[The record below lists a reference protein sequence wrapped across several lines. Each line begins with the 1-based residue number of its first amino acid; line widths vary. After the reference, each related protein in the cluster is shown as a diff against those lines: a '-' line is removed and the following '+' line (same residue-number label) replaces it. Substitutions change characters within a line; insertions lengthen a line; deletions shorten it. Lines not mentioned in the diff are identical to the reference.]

1 MKKGIFAGL
10 VIAALAGAEGAQA
23 QSTIPLSIEGRLD
36 LGVPVGDAA
45 DALDPGVGFGI
56 TGAFQLTPLF
66 GVYGG
71 WSSFDFDVDDDVTGL
86 DSDFKSD
93 GFELG
98 GRVTLGTGG
107 GIYNPYFQLGAL
119 FHDDETGLEAGL
131 GGFYP
136 VGQNLSLTPMVRYR
150 TVNDLD
156 YVTLGVG
163 VNLRF

>member
-10 VIAALAGAEGAQA
+10 VIAAAALAGADGAQA
-23 QSTIPLSIEGRLD
+23 QSTIPISVEGRLD

-45 DALDPGVGFGI
+45 DVLEPGVGFGI

-66 GVYGG
+66 GLYGG
-71 WSSFDFDVDDDVTGL
+71 WSSFDFDLDGL
-86 DSDFKSD
+86 DDELTSD

-119 FHDDETGLEAGL
+119 FQDDETGLEAGL

-136 VGQNLSLTPMVRYR
+136 IGQNLSLTPMVRYR
-150 TVNDLD
+150 TIDNFD
-156 YVTLGVG
+156 YLTFGVG
-163 VNLRF
+163 LNLRF